1 LLDETACGV
10 SRLAVWWRQ
19 PDHYDWLTG
28 YLASRDLQKFIR
40 LMVGATTAT
49 LGAITLAMTW
59 SPAGPDRAVAYI
71 AVLLSVAWC
80 LAMVLLWARRWPT
93 RRQSIFFA
101 VTTVACTAVVGLSYS
116 DALFGLIACMTFAVL
131 AGYVAFFHRATLLLL
146 TLAVAAATT
155 LALAIKLSASSG
167 DVVGAACVFVGI
179 AVVLISVPLASHALA
194 HFLGV
199 DVMDS
204 DFDPLCG
211 VLNRRGFYRS
221 AGHLVA
227 TDTPAAD
234 RCIAVTMVDLD
245 HFKNVN
251 DTYGHPLGDM
261 ALIAVG
267 NVLRHHSGDSA
278 VVARVG
284 GEEFCIADIVCD
296 DQIKRWAEAVRNAI
310 AAMPF
315 GITASVG
322 VARLPLKSVSVL
334 SYGTIDSLI
343 AIADAAMYDAKRSGG
358 NRIREVIAT

>member
-1 LLDETACGV
+1 
-10 SRLAVWWRQ
+10 
-19 PDHYDWLTG
+19 
-28 YLASRDLQKFIR
+28 
-40 LMVGATTAT
+40 
-49 LGAITLAMTW
+49 
-59 SPAGPDRAVAYI
+59 
-71 AVLLSVAWC
+71 
-80 LAMVLLWARRWPT
+80 
-93 RRQSIFFA
+93 
-101 VTTVACTAVVGLSYS
+101 
-116 DALFGLIACMTFAVL
+116 
-131 AGYVAFFHRATLLLL
+131 
-146 TLAVAAATT
+146 
-155 LALAIKLSASSG
+155 
-167 DVVGAACVFVGI
+167 
-179 AVVLISVPLASHALA
+179 
-194 HFLGV
+194 
-199 DVMDS
+199 MDS

>member
-1 LLDETACGV
+1 MAGGV

-28 YLASRDLQKFIR
+28 YLASRDLHKFVR
-40 LMVGATTAT
+40 LCVAATTAT

-59 SPAGPDRAVAYI
+59 SPAGPDRAVTYI

-80 LAMVLLWARRWPT
+80 TVMALLWARRWPT
-93 RRQSIFFA
+93 RRQSICYA
-101 VTTVACTAVVGLSYS
+101 VTAVACTAVVCLSYS
-116 DALFGLIACMTFAVL
+116 DTLFGLIACMTFAVL

-179 AVVLISVPLASHALA
+179 TAAEVSVPFVSHTLV
-194 HFLGV
+194 HSLGI

-204 DFDPLCG
+204 DVDPLCG

-227 TDTPAAD
+227 AHTLAAD
-234 RCIAVTMVDLD
+234 RFLAVTMVDLD

-251 DTYGHPLGDM
+251 DTYGHALGDR

-284 GEEFCIADIVCD
+284 GEEFCIADIVSG
-296 DQIKRWAEAVRNAI
+296 DQINGRAEAVRNAV
-310 AAMPF
+310 AAIPF

-322 VARLPLKSVSVL
+322 VARLSLKSVSVL
-334 SYGTIDSLI
+334 GSETIDDLI
-343 AIADAAMYDAKRSGG
+343 AVADAAMYDAKRSGG
-358 NRIREVIAT
+358 NQIREVTAT

>member
-1 LLDETACGV
+1 MAGGV

-28 YLASRDLQKFIR
+28 YLASRDLQKFVR
-40 LMVGATTAT
+40 LFVAATTAT

-59 SPAGPDRAVAYI
+59 SPAGPGRAVAYI

-80 LAMVLLWARRWPT
+80 MTVALLWARRWPT
-93 RRQSIFFA
+93 RRQSIYYA
-101 VTTVACTAVVGLSYS
+101 VTAVASTAVVCLSYS
-116 DALFGLIACMTFAVL
+116 DALFGLIACMTFAML
-131 AGYVAFFHRATLLLL
+131 AGYVALFHRATLLLL

-167 DVVGAACVFVGI
+167 DVVGAACVFMGI
-179 AVVLISVPLASHALA
+179 TAAEVSVPFVSHTLV
-194 HFLGV
+194 HFLGI

-204 DFDPLCG
+204 DVDPLCG

-227 TDTPAAD
+227 AHTLATD
-234 RCIAVTMVDLD
+234 RCLAVTMVDLD

-251 DTYGHPLGDM
+251 DTYGHALGDR

-267 NVLRHHSGDSA
+267 NVLRQHSGDSA

-284 GEEFCIADIVCD
+284 GEEFCIADIVSD
-296 DQIKRWAEAVRNAI
+296 DQINGWAEAVRNAV

-334 SYGTIDSLI
+334 GRETVDDLI

-358 NRIREVIAT
+358 NQIREVTAT